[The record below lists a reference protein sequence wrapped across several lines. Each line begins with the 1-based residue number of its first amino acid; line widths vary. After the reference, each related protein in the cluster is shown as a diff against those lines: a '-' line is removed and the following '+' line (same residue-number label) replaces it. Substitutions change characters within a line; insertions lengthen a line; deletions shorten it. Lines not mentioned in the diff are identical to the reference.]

1 MSKIPDAKLLIV
13 GTEQLKNNLKNMANE
28 LEVSK
33 IIEFKGFVKAYR
45 GVEKILVKH
54 ALGLATYKPN
64 PNSITQHMDPSK
76 PQIICDS
83 RITSDY

>member
-45 GVEKILVKH
+45 GVEKILVKLSSSSNASEFST
-54 ALGLATYKPN
+54 ALL
-64 PNSITQHMDPSK
+64 SFS
-76 PQIICDS
+76 
-83 RITSDY
+83 